1 MCRTIDFLN
10 YTTQSLD
17 SIFQDRYLTSS
28 DQELVQKL
36 SSKLIEFSERTPDS
50 KKIVLLFPVVNSYHR
65 FLIHKVVEGFPEL
78 HSFSIGQDP
87 NRRTVVTKVK
97 RIDQEEPWFMSAPR
111 PQSSRGRGRGRAGGQ
126 SANNN
131 GGGCEGMQDESQ
143 KGSNSVSPAGVNR
156 QRQKKPEVQRYVPRG
171 RRLLNQQEEE
181 TRVEHAESADTFIGD
196 NSPITKDDSN
206 KICTETTNEQRPS
219 RNVKKRTKNE
229 VYIPPGRRTQGEEEE
244 SPGNGGGTSRS
255 DREAQQF
262 EDGNVLSTESA
273 ESLEQKLTDGSEKDR
288 KEQHTSGKEGKSD
301 IKENEDTDETRNIAN
316 DSVERVG
323 EQSMNECICDKEEE
337 VEEETM
343 EEGMEVGEGDGV
355 NKDCVDQDK
364 SVSVEE
370 ASKEKVGILNESER
384 ISSSSERKEAGETM
398 ETGPQDKKL
407 EDEDDTPLNWDDDV
421 EEGIEND
428 ASKESK
434 NNHSGVKTEV
444 KVQADQ
450 PSESKSE
457 VKKIKLKKKKR
468 GKVLNEGKAEEETP
482 AVETKG
488 KKKSTRSNITVFD
501 MMNMHEL
508 QEDKDGEKK
517 VETKVETVHEEK
529 REKESV
535 SKGKDCDKEDGEEEN
550 DDWDKMFDDDGECL
564 DPSAM
569 DELTKTVG
577 KVKIEKATIDYL
589 DFKPKEQDYDDM
601 NHVIEIYDFPTDF
614 KTEDLLSI
622 FSQFKSKGFDIK
634 WVDDTHALGVFSSVV
649 AAQDALKTAHPLCK
663 VGPLSEASKACK
675 AKARRCVEFLQPYKP
690 RPETT
695 AMTARRLVTGALGI
709 APKISKEQ
717 REMERQKLKEAK
729 EKKRND
735 RKQREDIWE
744 GTVASNSS

>member
-1 MCRTIDFLN
+1 M
-10 YTTQSLD
+10 
-17 SIFQDRYLTSS
+17 
-28 DQELVQKL
+28 QKL
-36 SSKLIEFSERTPDS
+36 SLKLKEFSERTPDS

-65 FLIHKVVEGFPEL
+65 FLIHKVVEDFPEL

-126 SANNN
+126 SASNN
-131 GGGCEGMQDESQ
+131 GGGNEGMGDDSH
-143 KGSNSVSPAGVNR
+143 KGSKNVSPAGVNR

-181 TRVEHAESADTFIGD
+181 TRVEHAEPVDMGD

-219 RNVKKRTKNE
+219 RNAKKRTKNE
-229 VYIPPGRRTQGEEEE
+229 VYIPPGRRTQGEEE
-244 SPGNGGGTSRS
+244 SPETGGGNCRS
-255 DREAQQF
+255 DGEAQQF
-262 EDGNVLSTESA
+262 EDCSAVSTKPA
-273 ESLEQKLTDGSEKDR
+273 ESLKQKLTEGAEKDR
-288 KEQHTSGKEGKSD
+288 KEQLTSGNGKEGKSEIMD
-301 IKENEDTDETRNIAN
+301 HEDMDEARNITN
-316 DSVERVG
+316 DCVERVD
-323 EQSMNECICDKEEE
+323 EQTVNEYICDKEEE
-337 VEEETM
+337 KM
-343 EEGMEVGEGDGV
+343 EEGMEVGEGDVV
-355 NKDCVDQDK
+355 NNDCVDQDK
-364 SVSVEE
+364 SVTVEE
-370 ASKEKVGILNESER
+370 SSKEKVGILNESEK
-384 ISSSSERKEAGETM
+384 ISSSGERKEAGETM
-398 ETGPQDKKL
+398 ETGPQDTKL
-407 EDEDDTPLNWDDDV
+407 EDEDDTPLNWDDDI
-421 EEGIEND
+421 EEGNEDD

-434 NNHSGVKTEV
+434 NNHSELKTEV
-444 KVQADQ
+444 KVQTDQ

-457 VKKIKLKKKKR
+457 VKKIKLKKKKKS
-468 GKVLNEGKAEEETP
+468 KVLNEGKAEEETP
-482 AVETKG
+482 ALEKKG

-508 QEDKDGEKK
+508 QEDKVEKK

-529 REKESV
+529 QEKESV
-535 SKGKDCDKEDGEEEN
+535 SKGTDCDKEDGEEED

-589 DFKPKEQDYDDM
+589 DFKPKEPDYDDM
-601 NHVIEIYDFPTDF
+601 NHVIEIYDFPTEF
-614 KTEDLLSI
+614 KTEDLLSV
-622 FSQFKSKGFDIK
+622 FSQFKNKGFDIK

-649 AAQDALKTAHPLCK
+649 AAQDALKTAHPMCK

>member
-1 MCRTIDFLN
+1 M
-10 YTTQSLD
+10 
-17 SIFQDRYLTSS
+17 
-28 DQELVQKL
+28 
-36 SSKLIEFSERTPDS
+36 
-50 KKIVLLFPVVNSYHR
+50 
-65 FLIHKVVEGFPEL
+65 
-78 HSFSIGQDP
+78 
-87 NRRTVVTKVK
+87 
-97 RIDQEEPWFMSAPR
+97 
-111 PQSSRGRGRGRAGGQ
+111 
-126 SANNN
+126 
-131 GGGCEGMQDESQ
+131 
-143 KGSNSVSPAGVNR
+143 
-156 QRQKKPEVQRYVPRG
+156 
-171 RRLLNQQEEE
+171 
-181 TRVEHAESADTFIGD
+181 EHAESADTFIGD
-196 NSPITKDDSN
+196 NSPFTKDDSN

-468 GKVLNEGKAEEETP
+468 GKVLNEGKGEEETP
-482 AVETKG
+482 TVETKG

-529 REKESV
+529 REK
-535 SKGKDCDKEDGEEEN
+535 GR
-550 DDWDKMFDDDGECL
+550 
-564 DPSAM
+564 
-569 DELTKTVG
+569 
-577 KVKIEKATIDYL
+577 
-589 DFKPKEQDYDDM
+589 
-601 NHVIEIYDFPTDF
+601 
-614 KTEDLLSI
+614 
-622 FSQFKSKGFDIK
+622 
-634 WVDDTHALGVFSSVV
+634 
-649 AAQDALKTAHPLCK
+649 LKTCHDCPNK
-663 VGPLSEASKACK
+663 K
-675 AKARRCVEFLQPYKP
+675 FLFP
-690 RPETT
+690 
-695 AMTARRLVTGALGI
+695 
-709 APKISKEQ
+709 
-717 REMERQKLKEAK
+717 
-729 EKKRND
+729 
-735 RKQREDIWE
+735 
-744 GTVASNSS
+744 